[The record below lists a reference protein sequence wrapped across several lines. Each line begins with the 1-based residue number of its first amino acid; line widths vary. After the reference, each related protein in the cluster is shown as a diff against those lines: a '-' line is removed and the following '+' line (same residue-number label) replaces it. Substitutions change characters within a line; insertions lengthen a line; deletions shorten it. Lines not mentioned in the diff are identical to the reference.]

1 MSNRYESKEQS
12 FRPAN
17 PILSL
22 VPRRPWKAEIF
33 MTIKKKLGIQSAVD
47 VFYSFTLCRVRDFVE
62 SSVLPAAAVSHGFA
76 RFRALSANLISE
88 GKVG

>member
-22 VPRRPWKAEIF
+22 VPRRSWKAEIF
-33 MTIKKKLGIQSAVD
+33 MTIKKKLGIQSTVD
-47 VFYSFTLCRVRDFVE
+47 VFYSFTLCRVRDSVE
-62 SSVLPAAAVSHGFA
+62 SSVLPAVSHGFV
-76 RFRALSANLISE
+76 RRALSANLISE